1 MNLQKPTKLE
11 YKYGESLDTSGMSVK
26 AIYDDN
32 QSEVIKSGYSVTG
45 YDKTKSGTQTIT
57 VTYRNQTATFDVTVA
72 EPQITKIEITTPPTT
87 TEYYV
92 GQDLKTDGMVVTV
105 TFEDESTQTTTAY
118 TLSGYDKRRSAHKP

>member
-1 MNLQKPTKLE
+1 
-11 YKYGESLDTSGMSVK
+11 MSVK

-72 EPQITKIEITTPPTT
+72 EPQITKTKSLPHRQLRNI
-87 TEYYV
+87 
-92 GQDLKTDGMVVTV
+92 M
-105 TFEDESTQTTTAY
+105 S
-118 TLSGYDKRRSAHKP
+118 DKI

>member
-1 MNLQKPTKLE
+1 
-11 YKYGESLDTSGMSVK
+11 MSVK

-72 EPQITKIEITTPPTT
+72 EPQITKIEITTTDNYGILCRT
-87 TEYYV
+87 RFENRRHGCYRDIRGRINSNYY
-92 GQDLKTDGMVVTV
+92 GL
-105 TFEDESTQTTTAY
+105 Y
-118 TLSGYDKRRSAHKP
+118 T

>member
-1 MNLQKPTKLE
+1 
-11 YKYGESLDTSGMSVK
+11 MSVK

-92 GQDLKTDGMVVTV
+92 GQDLKTERHGCYRDIRGRIN
-105 TFEDESTQTTTAY
+105 SNYYGLY
-118 TLSGYDKRRSAHKP
+118 T

>member
-1 MNLQKPTKLE
+1 
-11 YKYGESLDTSGMSVK
+11 MSVK

-72 EPQITKIEITTPPTT
+72 EPQIT
-87 TEYYV
+87 
-92 GQDLKTDGMVVTV
+92 
-105 TFEDESTQTTTAY
+105 
-118 TLSGYDKRRSAHKP
+118 